1 MSLPPKDQVH
11 YSISVRHHAQRCSS
25 RTRRLRSRS
34 HTRASKTPARDGPFV
49 STRRELRE
57 QKTRPSGCYSRAA
70 EDDFCQR
77 AVNARRSLRR
87 VPLSRPPSLAPHS
100 WLSLTSGL
108 LVQWGCFNNNP
119 FVMAATPRLSL
130 TCQFR
135 PRKIRQGMIG
145 QTISHYRVIE
155 RLGGGGM
162 GVVYKAEDTRLHR

>member
-1 MSLPPKDQVH
+1 MGHPRRSFMLQVYGYVVMPEHVHLLLSEPQQDTSSDRTAPLKPKPGLSGPPV
-11 YSISVRHHAQRCSS
+11 
-25 RTRRLRSRS
+25 

-108 LVQWGCFNNNP
+108 LVQWGYFSPLEDGCLP
-119 FVMAATPRLSL
+119 D
-130 TCQFR
+130 
-135 PRKIRQGMIG
+135 
-145 QTISHYRVIE
+145 
-155 RLGGGGM
+155 
-162 GVVYKAEDTRLHR
+162 GVPIT